1 MVSSAIYGAAAG
13 TGLALV
19 VAMTIVVYRYYA
31 VKRKGKYWSNL
42 DRWPDPPGTK
52 RPEERQK
59 DCSEHC
65 HDASSSHVL
74 NCWRKEQKNYYA
86 VQNRVSTMYVSSTSL
101 CLLLGIKLQ
110 NPRNTGE
117 SGKWMEWSWCS
128 FLTNIVLYILS
139 IRLLNSRFEFD
150 WYSIFIIIW
159 EFSRYLVF
167 ARSEIFDET
176 FRFVYWARIIFL
188 VQNNWLVPKFLI
200 QILLFFPNFVGLIIC
215 WYILDINSVVL
226 K

>member
-1 MVSSAIYGAAAG
+1 MSTNFHNREKKNIDYNQVFETSFLVLMEPTFFRFVGERERERDSNSRRQFTEEKEEKKGEMVSSAIFGAAAG

-74 NCWRKEQKNYYA
+74 NCWRKEQKNYYT
-86 VQNRVSTMYVSSTSL
+86 VQTRVSTIYVSSTSL

-110 NPRNTGE
+110 NRNTGE
-117 SGKWMEWSWCS
+117 SRWMERSWRS
-128 FLTNIVLYILS
+128 FLTNINVLYNLS

-150 WYSIFIIIW
+150 WY
-159 EFSRYLVF
+159 
-167 ARSEIFDET
+167 
-176 FRFVYWARIIFL
+176 
-188 VQNNWLVPKFLI
+188 
-200 QILLFFPNFVGLIIC
+200 
-215 WYILDINSVVL
+215 
-226 K
+226 